1 MVGLEDYSS
10 MMLKGANFNPHNL
23 RMSNK
28 LDSVHLLLTD
38 RLMKY
43 QLQPIY
49 SERSISEQKI
59 ELRRVKLLTKL

>member
-38 RLMKY
+38 RLLKY